1 MISSVMFKDGNQIIN
16 GNDATKSPAAG
27 VGNPL
32 KENCC
37 SSSKLN
43 FANRQAAAH
52 GMINAGKRNAIETS
66 NPPSSFA

>member
-1 MISSVMFKDGNQIIN
+1 MIRSVMFNDGNQIIK
-16 GNDATKSPAAG
+16 GKDATKSPAAG

-43 FANRQAAAH
+43 FANLQAAAH
-52 GMINAGKRNAIETS
+52 GIIKAGKRNAIETS
-66 NPPSSFA
+66 KPPSSFA